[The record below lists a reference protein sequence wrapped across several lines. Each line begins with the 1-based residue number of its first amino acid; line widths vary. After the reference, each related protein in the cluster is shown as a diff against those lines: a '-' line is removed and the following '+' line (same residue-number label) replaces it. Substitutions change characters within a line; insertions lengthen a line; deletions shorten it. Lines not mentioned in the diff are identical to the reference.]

1 MDIKRPYKN
10 NQTHGAHFGIFSGM
24 ALVSNGAENNRPPQA
39 KAARGLMHHPAFVA
53 VATTAEQA
61 WRTVGLD
68 IPCQVASPQSLTPF
82 LQSVPRSSA
91 TAKDE
96 ADTSYQGIS
105 HHFNNHWPP
114 ELCLKNPCL
123 RGLALWKVL
132 FSRMNH
138 FFENPKGGSE

>member
-61 WRTVGLD
+61 WRTLN
-68 IPCQVASPQSLTPF
+68 
-82 LQSVPRSSA
+82 
-91 TAKDE
+91 
-96 ADTSYQGIS
+96 
-105 HHFNNHWPP
+105 HHWPP
-114 ELCLKNPCL
+114 ELCLKNLCL

-132 FSRMNH
+132 FSRMNR
-138 FFENPKGGSE
+138 K